1 MHRLATELVIGSLV
15 LLEVRTS
22 ETLLV
27 AWPSVDA
34 SGTCVPIFNV
44 ETTRET
50 HILVGE
56 LFGDV
61 GVAGVLDASL
71 SGTRWD
77 IWDHC
82 IGQRER
88 CRCSRTDGTAAMISS
103 TRAIATAAACES
115 RRCPLLGGAK
125 VLAYSLVGS

>member
-1 MHRLATELVIGSLV
+1 MHRLATELVIGSFV

-34 SGTCVPIFNV
+34 SGTCVPILNV
-44 ETTRET
+44 KTTRET
-50 HILVGE
+50 RILVGE

-82 IGQRER
+82 IGQRR
-88 CRCSRTDGTAAMISS
+88 KIQ
-103 TRAIATAAACES
+103 
-115 RRCPLLGGAK
+115 
-125 VLAYSLVGS
+125 